1 VRAIGNLFWFFLGGL
16 LLGLGW
22 FLAGIVMV
30 CTIVGIPWAR
40 ACFVMGGFALW
51 PFGRE
56 AIDRAE
62 FTGQPDVG
70 TGALGTLGNIVW
82 FLFAGLWLAIGHA
95 VSALLS
101 AVTIIGIPFA
111 VQHMKLAAISL
122 APIGKVVVTVEEAN
136 AARARNA
143 HRPR

>member
-1 VRAIGNLFWFFLGGL
+1 MRAIGNLFWFFLGGL

-136 AARARNA
+136 AALARNA